1 MEWKE
6 EFTQILEDFTN
17 KEKQST
23 KNKQDRLLWL
33 SSLEIDNC
41 FELKLLPL
49 ECRFLYQEAKECFVN
64 GTCRG
69 AIMIMETAL
78 TVLLFKNI
86 DLEIIRDE
94 WPESS
99 EMIESSK
106 TGKMTIVNITNP
118 KKLTLN
124 NLINLAKEEKI
135 ISEILSNELHI
146 FRWIRHGVA
155 HHELVL
161 KSHLG
166 SKLVSIRGEGK
177 KVYGYGFETPFQ
189 YEKTVKNK
197 NGKKKKETVR
207 ELIRLYSSF
216 EGAKK
221 GFEEF
226 FNLFNELK

>member
-17 KEKQST
+17 KEKQSI

-49 ECRFLYQEAKECFVN
+49 ECRSLYQEAKKCFVN

-78 TVLLFKNI
+78 TALLFKNI

-94 WPESS
+94 YPKSS
-99 EMIESSK
+99 EMIENSR

-118 KKLTLN
+118 RILIFN
-124 NLINLAKEEKI
+124 NLIKLAKKEKI
-135 ISEILSNELHI
+135 ISKNLSKELDI

-155 HHELVL
+155 HHELVI

-177 KVYGYGFETPFQ
+177 KVYGYSFETPFQ
-189 YEKTVKNK
+189 YDKTVKNK
-197 NGKKKKETVR
+197 NGKKKKEKVR
-207 ELIRLYSSF
+207 ELINLYSLF

-226 FNLFNELK
+226 FNLFKELK